1 MEDEGF
7 VDDDFIDDTAREY
20 VARYGFAAVRTLR
33 ERAVIARAA
42 GDPLLAEAWHAMAD
56 TAELL
61 LLGAD
66 RPGKFAR

>member
-20 VARYGFAAVRTLR
+20 VARYGFAATAMLQ
-33 ERAVIARAA
+33 ERAAIALAA
-42 GDPLLAEAWHAMAD
+42 GDRLLAEAWSAMAD

-66 RPGKFAR
+66 RPGKFAG